1 MVLAVMIAIMAV
13 GCGASKDEVSTIQ
26 QESAAETDSEKEDVR
41 IESINDINIEETQT
55 VTETETLTETDT
67 GQNPTPETHLQTES
81 QEETES
87 QKTGDGSEI
96 EESEIQSVTSD
107 PQTEIKSN
115 TETQQPATEGS
126 VDYMVSVRGTA
137 VVLQEDMRDF
147 VSALGEPDGYS
158 AAKSC
163 VEAGED
169 KIYVYGGITIYTYVT
184 DGADR
189 ITLIEITGSESL
201 PSGIHIGS
209 TKADVIAAYG
219 SDYTEEG
226 TELLYETDGKTLGL
240 QMEGDTVSFME
251 LFGR

>member
-1 MVLAVMIAIMAV
+1 
-13 GCGASKDEVSTIQ
+13 
-26 QESAAETDSEKEDVR
+26 
-41 IESINDINIEETQT
+41 
-55 VTETETLTETDT
+55 
-67 GQNPTPETHLQTES
+67 
-81 QEETES
+81 
-87 QKTGDGSEI
+87 
-96 EESEIQSVTSD
+96 
-107 PQTEIKSN
+107 
-115 TETQQPATEGS
+115 
-126 VDYMVSVRGTA
+126 
-137 VVLQEDMRDF
+137 MRDF

-240 QMEGDTVSFME
+240 QMKGDTVSFME

>member
-1 MVLAVMIAIMAV
+1 MQKNNWIQMVLAVMLAIMAV

-67 GQNPTPETHLQTES
+67 GQNPTPETHLQTET

-87 QKTGDGSEI
+87 QETGDGSEI
-96 EESEIQSVTSD
+96 GETEIQSVISD

-126 VDYMVSVRGTA
+126 VSALDYMVSVRGTA

-147 VSALGEPDGYS
+147 VSTLGEPDGYS

-219 SDYTEEG
+219 SAF
-226 TELLYETDGKTLGL
+226 TDRKS
-240 QMEGDTVSFME
+240 VV
-251 LFGR
+251 